1 MKTVV
6 VCSKLKLLSLMLWA
20 DVETVHLQ
28 CFFYTQG
35 VDISY
40 THTHVHTR
48 AHMYTRTHTCTHT
61 HACTHTH
68 MHVHAHTCTHTHT
81 HVYTYHTYLAMGH
94 WRAAKI
100 QKHVGAVLQRSY
112 SYRVR
117 PSSLSHSQFGSAMSV
132 LLLACTSTIWI
143 RPATWLQ
150 LMGPG
155 IAIPVQ
161 WVIA

>member
-1 MKTVV
+1 M
-6 VCSKLKLLSLMLWA
+6 
-20 DVETVHLQ
+20 
-28 CFFYTQG
+28 FFYTQG
-35 VDISY
+35 VYISY

-48 AHMYTRTHTCTHT
+48 AHMYTHTHTYIYTHI
-61 HACTHTH
+61 
-68 MHVHAHTCTHTHT
+68 HVHTHT

-132 LLLACTSTIWI
+132 LLLVCTSTI
-143 RPATWLQ
+143 P
-150 LMGPG
+150 
-155 IAIPVQ
+155 
-161 WVIA
+161 